1 MRLAPVIGRQPAFAL
16 LAGVVLSAAF
26 VVPVFGAAT
35 VTHFNDTY
43 VAPPENII
51 DDCTGLAG
59 TVAATGVLIGT
70 STETAK
76 GFHFEA
82 SNHAELTFAFVDGSY
97 GTGTVDEH
105 LSFNTGS
112 GATVFTN
119 AHYDTV
125 DIRSSDGTP
134 LFPAASLRLV
144 EHFTVTSD
152 GVDRADFEIGHFR
165 GGC

>member
-1 MRLAPVIGRQPAFAL
+1 MRVVPVIGRQPALAL
-16 LAGVVLSAAF
+16 LAGVVLSAAI

-35 VTHFNDTY
+35 VTHFTDTY

-51 DDCTGLAG
+51 DDCTGVAG
-59 TVAATGVLIGT
+59 TIAATGVFSGT
-70 STETAK
+70 STETAQ

-82 SNHAELTFAFVDGSY
+82 SNRAELTFAFVDGSY

-105 LSFNTGS
+105 LSFNTGP

-119 AHYDTV
+119 AHYDTL
-125 DIRSSDGTP
+125 DIYSSDGTL
-134 LFPAASLRLV
+134 LFAASFRLV

>member
-1 MRLAPVIGRQPAFAL
+1 MRLVRVIGRQPALAL
-16 LAGVVLSAAF
+16 VAGVLLSGAF
-26 VVPVFGAAT
+26 ASPVFGAAT

-43 VAPPENII
+43 VAPPENLV
-51 DDCTGLAG
+51 DDCTGVAG
-59 TVAATGVLIGT
+59 RVTATGVFRGT
-70 STETAK
+70 STETTL

-82 SNHAELTFAFVDGSY
+82 SNHALLTFALVDGSY

-105 LSFNTGS
+105 LSFNTGP

-125 DIRSSDGTP
+125 DIHSSDGTP
-134 LFPAASLRLV
+134 LFEASFRPV

-152 GVDRADFEIGHFR
+152 GVTRADFEIGHFR

>member
-1 MRLAPVIGRQPAFAL
+1 MRLIPPNGLQQASAL

-26 VVPVFGAAT
+26 VVPVFGAAA
-35 VTHFNDTY
+35 VTHFNDAY

-51 DDCTGLAG
+51 DDCTGIAG
-59 TVAATGVLIGT
+59 TVAATGVVSGT
-70 STETAK
+70 STETAQ
-76 GFHFEA
+76 GFHYEA
-82 SNHAELTFAFVDGSY
+82 ANNAELTFAFVDGSY
-97 GTGTVDEH
+97 GTGTVVEH

-134 LFPAASLRLV
+134 LFSASFRLV

-152 GVDRADFEIGHFR
+152 GVIRANFEIGHFR

>member
-1 MRLAPVIGRQPAFAL
+1 MRLVQVIGRQSAVAIV
-16 LAGVVLSAAF
+16 AGVVLSAMFA
-26 VVPVFGAAT
+26 VPVLGAAT
-35 VTHFNDTY
+35 VTHFSDAY

-51 DDCTGLAG
+51 EDCTGLAG
-59 TVAATGVLIGT
+59 TVAATGVLTGT
-70 STETAK
+70 STETAR

-105 LSFNTGS
+105 LSFNTGP

-125 DIRSSDGTP
+125 DIRSSDGAP
-134 LFPAASLRLV
+134 LFPAVSFRLV

-152 GVDRADFEIGHFR
+152 GVARADFEIGHFR